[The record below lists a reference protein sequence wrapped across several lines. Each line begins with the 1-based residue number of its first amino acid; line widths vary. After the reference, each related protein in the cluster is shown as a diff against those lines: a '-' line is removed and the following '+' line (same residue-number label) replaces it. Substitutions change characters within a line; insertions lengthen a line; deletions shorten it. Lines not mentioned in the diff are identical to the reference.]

1 MEQANLTPLHAH
13 SSHNEIFRCPL
24 LFMCQVI
31 YMKQQLE
38 NLYKQTI
45 ATIEKAASIDELEQ
59 IRVKVLGR
67 KGELTQ
73 ILRSLGSLPQ
83 EERIETGKLSNE
95 LKDSIEEALEK
106 RKIQLTQQHINKLI
120 MEDWLDVTLTK
131 PGLLQEYQRGHLHPI
146 SQIQYEIEDIFTSM
160 GFEILDGPEVET
172 DYYNFEAL
180 NIPPYHPARDMQDTF
195 WTEDGNLLRTHTSAI
210 QIRGM
215 ERLKPPFRVIGPGRV
230 FRYESIDASHE
241 NTFYQV
247 EGMMIDKDISVAH
260 LIYFMKTLLKEIFK
274 RDITIRLRPGYFPF
288 VEPGFELDIQCLIC
302 GGKGCSVCKY
312 SGWLELLPCGLVQP
326 NVLRY
331 GKIDPDKWSGFAFG
345 LGLNRLVMMRYGIN
359 DIRHF
364 LSGDIRFL
372 YQF

>member
-13 SSHNEIFRCPL
+13 SSRNEIFRCPL

-73 ILRSLGSLPQ
+73 ILRSLGTLPQ

-215 ERLKPPFRVIGPGRV
+215 ERLTPPFRVIGPGRV

>member
-1 MEQANLTPLHAH
+1 MKEQLH
-13 SSHNEIFRCPL
+13 
-24 LFMCQVI
+24 
-31 YMKQQLE
+31 
-38 NLYKQTI
+38 NLYQHTI
-45 ATIEKAASIDELEQ
+45 KTIETTESIEDLEQ
-59 IRVKVLGR
+59 IRIRVLGR

-73 ILRSLGSLPQ
+73 ILRSLGTIPQ
-83 EERIETGKLSNE
+83 EERVEVGKLSNE
-95 LKDSIEEALEK
+95 LKEKIENAIETRKAHLEEI
-106 RKIQLTQQHINKLI
+106 RINKLI
-120 MEDWLDVTLTK
+120 MEDWLDVTLSM
-131 PGLLQEYQRGHLHPI
+131 PGSLRKLETGHLHPI

-247 EGMMIDKDISVAH
+247 EGMMVDKDISVAQ
-260 LIYFMKTLLKEIFK
+260 LIYFMKTLLQEIFK
-274 RDITIRLRPGYFPF
+274 HHTTIRLRPGYFPF
-288 VEPGFELDIQCLIC
+288 VEPGFELDIHCLIC
-302 GGKGCSVCKY
+302 NGQGCSVCKN
-312 SGWLELLPCGLVQP
+312 SGWVELLPCGLVHP

-331 GKIDPDKWSGFAFG
+331 GNIDPDKWSGFAFG

-372 YQF
+372 HQF